1 MLHKYKMQS
10 NVLTSPILCYM
21 CDVSLGG
28 QGIFY
33 FSIYLQRRVNNFNT
47 FQSSVEKKHRT

>member
-1 MLHKYKMQS
+1 MLHKYEMQS
-10 NVLTSPILCYM
+10 DVLTSILWYM

-33 FSIYLQRRVNNFNT
+33 FSIYLQSRFNNFNT
-47 FQSSVEKKHRT
+47 F